1 MNSDSDDKLLRIERS
16 WKPALEKVFQT
27 YIDLDREPSDE
38 ELEAFGSILGKSHN
52 EVRRAIGRQAKAQ
65 GKTLLQNHVP

>member
-1 MNSDSDDKLLRIERS
+1 MDSGFDDKLRRIESS
-16 WKPALEKVFQT
+16 WKPALAKVFQT

-38 ELEAFGSILGKSHN
+38 ELEAFGSILGSSHN

-65 GKTLLQNHVP
+65 GKSLLQNYVP